1 MQLEER
7 SKAKTI
13 SILREGVSKT
23 QPQSQISSN
32 FLAVSFSELIGQV
45 EATKCNLE
53 KELDLT
59 RRKLLKVESE
69 KLERDQN
76 IRILTDVNA
85 RTKSQVEALFKHVTR
100 LDSDFN
106 DLRHEKDKAGKKY
119 QKIKDDTNRYKA
131 KVGELSS
138 ILDESKQS
146 LNSMRMQMQVHFK
159 VKELE
164 IQQKDVQLDEISGLL
179 SEEKIKLAEMQKC
192 HLTCHNGNLKCWK

>member
-1 MQLEER
+1 M
-7 SKAKTI
+7 
-13 SILREGVSKT
+13 
-23 QPQSQISSN
+23 
-32 FLAVSFSELIGQV
+32 
-45 EATKCNLE
+45 
-53 KELDLT
+53 
-59 RRKLLKVESE
+59 
-69 KLERDQN
+69 
-76 IRILTDVNA
+76 
-85 RTKSQVEALFKHVTR
+85 
-100 LDSDFN
+100 DSDFN

-179 SEEKIKLAEMQKC
+179 SEEK
-192 HLTCHNGNLKCWK
+192 

>member
-1 MQLEER
+1 M
-7 SKAKTI
+7 
-13 SILREGVSKT
+13 
-23 QPQSQISSN
+23 
-32 FLAVSFSELIGQV
+32 
-45 EATKCNLE
+45 
-53 KELDLT
+53 DLT

-138 ILDESKQS
+138 ILMNQSK
-146 LNSMRMQMQVHFK
+146 V
-159 VKELE
+159 
-164 IQQKDVQLDEISGLL
+164 
-179 SEEKIKLAEMQKC
+179 
-192 HLTCHNGNLKCWK
+192 

>member
-1 MQLEER
+1 M
-7 SKAKTI
+7 
-13 SILREGVSKT
+13 
-23 QPQSQISSN
+23 
-32 FLAVSFSELIGQV
+32 SFSELIGQV

-106 DLRHEKDKAGKKY
+106 DLRHEKDKAGKE
-119 QKIKDDTNRYKA
+119 IPKD
-131 KVGELSS
+131 
-138 ILDESKQS
+138 
-146 LNSMRMQMQVHFK
+146 
-159 VKELE
+159 
-164 IQQKDVQLDEISGLL
+164 
-179 SEEKIKLAEMQKC
+179 
-192 HLTCHNGNLKCWK
+192 

>member
-1 MQLEER
+1 M
-7 SKAKTI
+7 
-13 SILREGVSKT
+13 
-23 QPQSQISSN
+23 
-32 FLAVSFSELIGQV
+32 SFSELIGQKLQN
-45 EATKCNLE
+45 ATWKRIGSYS
-53 KELDLT
+53 K
-59 RRKLLKVESE
+59 KVTEGGIR

-138 ILDESKQS
+138 
-146 LNSMRMQMQVHFK
+146 
-159 VKELE
+159 
-164 IQQKDVQLDEISGLL
+164 
-179 SEEKIKLAEMQKC
+179 
-192 HLTCHNGNLKCWK
+192 